1 MESANTPPS
10 GSVNL
15 PLSGP
20 VTQAISPWMAYF
32 PMFGSQVGS
41 YTVNV
46 GASADPTIEKAVLDD
61 ASYGRQLGRIGD
73 ALIVLLDHFQPTKP
87 LSREEAEAIDE
98 LKKMLDRIAN
108 VKQRYHSKRVLR
120 PRQPKRLARPRQP

>member
-1 MESANTPPS
+1 MDSANTPLS

-46 GASADPTIEKAVLDD
+46 GTSADPAIEKAVLDD

-73 ALIVLLDHFQPTKP
+73 ALVVLLDHFKPTTP
-87 LSREEAEAIDE
+87 LTAEETRAIDD
-98 LKKMLDRIAN
+98 LKKLLDRVAN
-108 VKQRYHSKRVLR
+108 IKEKYHSKQVLR
-120 PRQPKRLARPRQP
+120 PRQPKRSVRAR